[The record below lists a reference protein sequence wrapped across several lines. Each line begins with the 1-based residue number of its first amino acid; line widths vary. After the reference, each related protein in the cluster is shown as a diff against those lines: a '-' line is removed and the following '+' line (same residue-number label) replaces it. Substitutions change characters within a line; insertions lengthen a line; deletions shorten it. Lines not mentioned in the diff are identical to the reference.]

1 MSTTHVS
8 AGRRRRRRLRRT
20 VVVATLVTALG
31 AGATGYA
38 VWAGPDDAA
47 SADAAAH
54 GARAS
59 AGPRSAPRPNQSA
72 SPSPESKTPETS
84 TTSSISQSGEKPYG
98 TGRFGPVVTDRI
110 PAPTTSLALSAPV
123 PGTTNMQVPAAAAF
137 EQAFADARARGLSP
151 QIRSAW
157 RSEAWQQVLFDR
169 AVARYGSAIEAAK
182 WVLAPE
188 RSAHVKGYAVDV
200 HPQAMATWL
209 QAHGAAYGICRTYD
223 NEWWHFEYLATATC
237 PPRKPTAA
245 G

>member
-1 MSTTHVS
+1 MTTTHVS

-20 VVVATLVTALG
+20 VFVATLVAALG

-38 VWAGPDDAA
+38 VRAGPDEA
-47 SADAAAH
+47 SSATAAAH
-54 GARAS
+54 GAPPPADARPA
-59 AGPRSAPRPNQSA
+59 PRSTQSA
-72 SPSPESKTPETS
+72 SPSQAAKASKT
-84 TTSSISQSGEKPYG
+84 SGNHSG
-98 TGRFGPVVTDRI
+98 TRRFAPVVTDRI

-137 EQAFADARARGLSP
+137 EHAFADARDRGLSP

-157 RSEAWQQVLFDR
+157 RSEEYQQVLFDR
-169 AVARYGSAIEAAK
+169 AVARYGSASEAAK
-182 WVLAPE
+182 WVLSPE
-188 RSAHVKGYAVDV
+188 RSAHVKGYAIDV

-237 PPRKPTAA
+237 PPRQPTAA

>member
-1 MSTTHVS
+1 MS

-20 VVVATLVTALG
+20 VFVATLVTALG

-38 VWAGPDDAA
+38 VWAGPDEAA
-47 SADAAAH
+47 SATAAAH
-54 GARAS
+54 GPAS
-59 AGPRSAPRPNQSA
+59 PTDQRPTPRSTQSA
-72 SPSPESKTPETS
+72 SPSRAAKTSKTSKTS
-84 TTSSISQSGEKPYG
+84 GNPSGTT
-98 TGRFGPVVTDRI
+98 RFAPVVTDRI
-110 PAPTTSLALSAPV
+110 PTPTTSVALSAPV

-137 EQAFADARARGLSP
+137 ERAFADARARGLSP
-151 QIRSAW
+151 EIRSAW
-157 RSEAWQQVLFDR
+157 RSEQYQQVLFDR

-200 HPQAMATWL
+200 HPQAVATWL
-209 QAHGAAYGICRTYD
+209 QTHGAAYGICRTYD

-237 PPRKPTAA
+237 PPRQPTAA